1 MLDLMTRALPNTIT
15 VDGRAYSVYTDF
27 RTWLR
32 FSKDWE
38 KAARGESVNVAYLF
52 KNDHPAKVDMLSF
65 LEFYQPRNPLP
76 RQIGSD
82 DIGKVLDFKIDADLI
97 YAAFMQQYGIDLFET
112 DMHWHKFLAL
122 LRGLNR
128 TKLDEV
134 MGYRTYRRSK
144 KSQDE
149 IYEDLRSAWEIPEEV
164 TEEEKAELEE
174 FSKKFY

>member
-1 MLDLMTRALPNTIT
+1 
-15 VDGRAYSVYTDF
+15 
-27 RTWLR
+27 
-32 FSKDWE
+32 
-38 KAARGESVNVAYLF
+38 
-52 KNDHPAKVDMLSF
+52 
-65 LEFYQPRNPLP
+65 
-76 RQIGSD
+76 
-82 DIGKVLDFKIDADLI
+82 
-97 YAAFMQQYGIDLFET
+97 
-112 DMHWHKFLAL
+112 MHWHKFLAL